1 KVHVVGDKQV
11 KKAVAVVIQPGRAGA
26 PARVIHT
33 RRACD
38 IREGPITVVVVEHV
52 RAEVRDIEVLK
63 SVVVVVAHGY
73 AHAAADPPHA
83 RLLGN
88 VFKLQLPGLREQ
100 IAKEPVAGPPSR
112 RRRENPILIG
122 GERKALYK
130 VTVKV
135 AVVVV

>member
-1 KVHVVGDKQV
+1 M
-11 KKAVAVVIQPGRAGA
+11 
-26 PARVIHT
+26 
-33 RRACD
+33 
-38 IREGPITVVVVEHV
+38 VEHV

-122 GERKALYK
+122 GERKALNK
-130 VTVKV
+130 VNVEV
-135 AVVVV
+135 AVVVVVKQSHARTHDFGHVVLGARTAVMVKVQPNLGCNLAKDRPAGK